1 MSAAAAPNT
10 RMALVLAVGLYLVW
24 VLATYLLE
32 GRIHT
37 FLRPEATGARLLYA
51 LVANI
56 LIGIGGATL
65 VIRFLSRAG
74 AVSTEQA
81 GFRGL
86 GHAAIAV
93 VIGVVIGFA
102 LYALQ
107 GAPSWNPIVLINA
120 YAQVL
125 VTTIA
130 EVLVC
135 WAVIGSLSQS
145 LLQEDR
151 GRWVSL
157 VLAAIIAS
165 LLFGLYHFAH
175 SPPFNTVPLVVF
187 LSVIGLVTSVFFFV
201 SRDVYG
207 TIAFHSFLGILGVIR
222 ALDTSG
228 NLSSFERPIIP
239 LLIMAVIAIA
249 VLIAA
254 HVLWL
259 NAETA
264 PTPPRV
270 R

>member
-1 MSAAAAPNT
+1 MSAAATPNT
-10 RMALVLAVGLYLVW
+10 RMALSLALGLYLLW
-24 VLATYLLE
+24 VLVTYLLE

-37 FLRPEATGARLLYA
+37 FLRPEAMGTRLFYA

-56 LIGIGGATL
+56 LIGIGGSAL
-65 VIRFLSRAG
+65 VISFLSRAG
-74 AVSTEQA
+74 TISTEQA

-93 VIGVVIGFA
+93 VVGVVLGFA
-102 LYALQ
+102 FYALQ

-125 VTTIA
+125 VTSIA

-135 WAVIGSLSQS
+135 WAVIGSVSQA
-145 LLQEDR
+145 LLQDR
-151 GRWVSL
+151 GRWVSM
-157 VLAAIIAS
+157 VLAALIAS
-165 LLFGLYHFAH
+165 VLFGVYHFAH
-175 SPPFNTVPLVVF
+175 SPPFNTIPLVVI
-187 LSVIGLVTSVFFFV
+187 LSMVGLVTSVFFFI

-207 TIAFHSFLGILGVIR
+207 TIAFHNFSGILGVIR

-228 NLSSFERPIIP
+228 NLSVFERPIIP
-239 LLIMAVIAIA
+239 LLVMAVIAVA
-249 VLIAA
+249 LLIAG

-259 NAETA
+259 NSGAA
-264 PTPPRV
+264 PAPPRV